1 MDGIGRLGDCGPG
14 KAKRGARIC
23 KWAPTRARIPQW
35 ITSVELSTL
44 PLMCKKPSMQT
55 QAELP
60 LVSWVGNDGG
70 DRGWAEATALLNCC
84 VQETRTYNPRAHAGR
99 NPADRG

>member
-1 MDGIGRLGDCGPG
+1 MDNVGGIEH
-14 KAKRGARIC
+14 
-23 KWAPTRARIPQW
+23 APAHVQ
-35 ITSVELSTL
+35 
-44 PLMCKKPSMQT
+44 KPSMQT

-70 DRGWAEATALLNCC
+70 DPDWAEATELLTCC
-84 VQETRTYNPRAHAGR
+84 VQETRTYSPRAHAGR